1 MRLTIALKGW
11 GREQNETDYSSK
23 GMGMTNIMR
32 LTIALKGWGREQNET
47 DYSFERVGQR
57 IERDRRTD

>member
-1 MRLTIALKGW
+1 M